1 MGGGFPWAGLVLAG
15 AGGATLFGRLP
26 PIRQA
31 VGQHGTNQ
39 VREAD
44 EEKWWRRTAVIAGTT
59 VAVVAFLCLLPVVT
73 PGSFGQGPAFGLP
86 LAAFLATTV
95 APLLVLVAI
104 FVFAGRQLALDR
116 RHDMSDR

>member
-1 MGGGFPWAGLVLAG
+1 MA
-15 AGGATLFGRLP
+15 
-26 PIRQA
+26 
-31 VGQHGTNQ
+31 
-39 VREAD
+39 
-44 EEKWWRRTAVIAGTT
+44 
-59 VAVVAFLCLLPVVT
+59 
-73 PGSFGQGPAFGLP
+73 PGSFGQGPALGLP

>member
-1 MGGGFPWAGLVLAG
+1 MGGGFPRAGLVLAG
-15 AGGATLFGRLP
+15 AGGATLFAGCR
-26 PIRQA
+26 RF
-31 VGQHGTNQ
+31 VRWSGQHGTNQ

-59 VAVVAFLCLLPVVT
+59 VALVAFLCLLPVVT
-73 PGSFGQGPAFGLP
+73 PGSFGQGPALGLP
-86 LAAFLATTV
+86 LAAFLTTTV